1 MISFKV
7 DETFLFEKLTALQI
21 YIVNKYSQTW
31 MSVLKTTTDSI
42 QIVLVNS
49 NLNTFDSAN
58 LEPAI
63 REIVNG
69 VTNGNTVITID
80 R

>member
-69 VTNGNTVITID
+69 VTNGNTVIKID